1 MLCLRLHKILKDYF
15 WVQVN
20 IKEGFYPSSILMLM
34 TMSLEPILNLEIY
47 QKATAQFLVLHL
59 EMNLLNFYM
68 IEQDYSQVS
77 AKKIQTTVDLLSLF
91 LHALLWIIKIQFS
104 DKSQLNQFKNLKN
117 LRD

>member
-1 MLCLRLHKILKDYF
+1 MYQEHI
-15 WVQVN
+15 VN
-20 IKEGFYPSSILMLM
+20 LAIYKKEIAPFS
-34 TMSLEPILNLEIY
+34 
-47 QKATAQFLVLHL
+47 ALHL
-59 EMNLLNFYM
+59 EINLLNFYM
-68 IEQDYSQVS
+68 IDQDYSQVS